1 MNMKMKST
9 IRINQKLLFYFNNRI
24 KSNFVHVRML
34 LLLGTLGFL
43 LPTIHAQTLTVQ
55 SSTQPSCFG
64 GNNGSVTVI
73 LNGGTANY
81 EFEIDS
87 GQAVLTYSAS
97 QVSNSFTF
105 NNLRSGIN
113 YTFRGKDLNG
123 AGGPYSVVLNL
134 SQPASLL
141 LPNASKVDVLCKGN
155 STGSVSCSPSGGGNV
170 VSYFWAPIGVNTQ
183 TVNSLPA
190 AQYTVTVTD
199 DNGCAQSEL
208 VEILEP
214 AFNLTAT
221 APSNQ
226 SSNVS
231 CNGGSN
237 GSATCVASGGTSPY
251 TYSWNS
257 SPVQTTALATNL
269 TANSYICTVKDNN
282 NCLTTASITITE
294 PTPIVISAT
303 PTNSLCNGSGSINF
317 SATGGVGVIN
327 QFDINNSGTFSIIS
341 SVSNL
346 NDGNY
351 TISAKDANNCIT
363 STPVTIAHTDN
374 VAPTA
379 IGKYIT
385 LNLNSAG
392 TASITAASVNNGSN
406 DNCSVTLS
414 IDKST
419 FTCADTGQ
427 KPVILTAT
435 DPDGRKDTALVYV
448 LVKDITPPVIANYA
462 LTKVYIN
469 NLGAGTLTGLM
480 VDSASTDECGIQT
493 RTVWRQAFQCSDAN
507 QNFSG
512 NFEVRDIAGNISNKT
527 VTVRVLDTLRP
538 TSLTV
543 KNINVY
549 LKQSGKDTIGYT
561 DLFTSAS
568 DNCGI
573 AKIYIDDNSD
583 SIFDCSKKG
592 INKVKLFVEDASG
605 NKRWSE
611 STVTVLDTLRPDSL
625 KVQNFTLFLDANG
638 NAALHDTDV
647 VLYTSDN
654 CGVTDT
660 TLQFYSFDCSKLGK
674 NNVKVTI
681 SDASGNTLE
690 KIIEVNVLDTTKPN
704 PIVVNNPLI
713 YLDSNGLSSLTWT
726 DIFVS
731 SSDNCGIVN
740 WYLSDS
746 SFTCGDTGI
755 FKITATVID
764 GSGNI
769 TTEEA
774 TVELRDTLAPFD
786 IIVRDTVYAFLDA
799 SGNYKISNTDAIIQL
814 RENCTISKI
823 VYSDS
828 LFNCSD
834 LDSFRI
840 FVAFYDN
847 SNNMSFDSF
856 ELLVFDT
863 LFPIAQA
870 HAKDTF
876 YLNSSG
882 SVNIT
887 PFDIDNGSYDNC
899 SGMNRT
905 INVSS
910 FFCNSAG
917 KRTNVILTVTD
928 ASGNIS
934 RDTTDVL
941 ILDTVKPTII
951 LKNPTVYLNSSG
963 RDTLHLWQVDGGS
976 YDNCTIK
983 SRTLSDTI
991 FDCTKVGSR
1000 SINFTVEDINGN
1012 ISTAIL
1018 NFQVLDTISPILTVK
1033 NATIY
1038 IDTSA
1043 TATLKQSDVVV
1054 SITDNCQTDSLL
1066 LSKIVFDLSNI
1077 GNNNVVVTLKD
1088 KSGNLVKKTV
1098 IVTVV
1103 VGDSD
1108 NDKIPDYIEKNKDSD
1123 LDGILDYLDLD
1134 SDNDGL
1140 IDSAE
1145 NRSLVTLQ
1153 DTDNDLIPDYLDLD
1167 SDNDGIND
1175 VIELNVTDLDSNG
1188 LKDDVNLL
1196 ITVAID
1202 TDLDGVA
1209 DYRDLDSDDDGLKD
1223 LYESLKNYTD
1233 ANNDGIVDG
1242 VDSDFDGILDNAD
1255 KFVGFGDKQDI
1266 YPVDTDKDLIHDWRD
1281 IDSDGDKIPDKVE
1294 TFADFDTDGTPN
1306 YRDLDSD
1313 GDSIKDSIEAGSNP
1327 NIPVDTDGN
1336 NDPDYLDL
1344 DSDDDQILDQLE
1356 AGSDPNNPVDTDSD
1370 GTFDF
1375 RDLDS
1380 DGDSISDEYEAGTDP
1395 NNPDDSDSDGIYDF
1409 REVDADNDGISD
1421 KNEAGADPLNP
1432 LDSDGDGLDNF
1443 RDPDSDNDGISDK
1456 TEGEI
1461 DTDGDGVKN
1470 YIDVDSDNDEETDSR
1485 EGVKDQDGNGI
1496 PDYIDAQV
1504 RIPEGFSPNSDG
1516 VNDLFY
1522 IKGLQVFTKAE
1533 VIIFNRNGQV
1543 VFESTRPYNNKWDGS
1558 NQSGLPMSGDLPEG
1572 LYYYVFKFNGQN
1584 REPITGNFYIK
1595 R

>member
-1 MNMKMKST
+1 
-9 IRINQKLLFYFNNRI
+9 
-24 KSNFVHVRML
+24 
-34 LLLGTLGFL
+34 LGFL
-43 LPTIHAQTLTVQ
+43 SPTIHAQTLTVQ

-64 GNNGSVTVI
+64 GNNGSVTVL

-81 EFEIDS
+81 EFEVDS
-87 GQAVLTYSAS
+87 GQALLTYSAS

-113 YTFRGKDLNG
+113 YTFHCKDLNG
-123 AGGPYSVVLNL
+123 GGGPYSVVLNL
-134 SQPASLL
+134 SQPSKLNSSLK
-141 LPNASKVDVLCKGN
+141 SKKNISCFSGSDGEVVL
-155 STGSVSCSPSGGGNV
+155 T
-170 VSYFWAPIGVNTQ
+170 T
-183 TVNSLPA
+183 
-190 AQYTVTVTD
+190 
-199 DNGCAQSEL
+199 
-208 VEILEP
+208 
-214 AFNLTAT
+214 
-221 APSNQ
+221 
-226 SSNVS
+226 
-231 CNGGSN
+231 
-237 GSATCVASGGTSPY
+237 SGGTGNAATYLYGIGVAPLSFAVDSTFDNMSSGLTVFTIKDNNSCIDTVQVLLSQPTQLNFTTNLVHVKCRDSLGGSIEVIATGGTLPYRYRTFTNPYQVSNNFLNLGSDIYPVTVIDTNGCTVTNNRTIFQPATSVSISKTPSPALCNGFSSLSYNGTGGTPTY
-251 TYSWNS
+251 TYRFNKTGSYGSIVN
-257 SPVQTTALATNL
+257 QNNL
-269 TANSYICTVKDNN
+269 NDGKYYIEVKDNN
-282 NCLTTASITITE
+282 NCPMIDSVTIT
-294 PTPIVISAT
+294 
-303 PTNSLCNGSGSINF
+303 
-317 SATGGVGVIN
+317 
-327 QFDINNSGTFSIIS
+327 
-341 SVSNL
+341 
-346 NDGNY
+346 
-351 TISAKDANNCIT
+351 
-363 STPVTIAHTDN
+363 HTDN

-385 LNLNSAG
+385 LNLNAAG
-392 TASITAASVNNGSN
+392 TASITTASVNNGSN
-406 DNCSVTLS
+406 DNCSVILS
-414 IDKST
+414 IDKSS

-448 LVKDITPPVIANYA
+448 LVKDITAPIIANYA

-480 VDSASTDECGIQT
+480 VDSASTDECGIHT

-549 LKQSGKDTIGYT
+549 LKQSGKDTIGFA

-638 NAALHDTDV
+638 NATLHDTDV

-654 CGVTDT
+654 CGVVDT

-681 SDASGNTLE
+681 SDATGNTLE

-814 RENCTISKI
+814 RENCSISKI

-828 LFNCSD
+828 VFNCSD

-847 SNNMSFDSF
+847 SNNMSYDSF

-863 LFPIAQA
+863 LYPIAKS

-887 PFDIDNGSYDNC
+887 PFDIDNGSSDNC

-905 INVSS
+905 INLSS
-910 FFCNSAG
+910 FFCNSAS

-951 LKNPTVYLNSSG
+951 LKNPIVYLNSSG

-1033 NATIY
+1033 NATIF

-1043 TATLKQSDVVV
+1043 TATLKQTDVVV
-1054 SITDNCQTDSLL
+1054 SISDNCQTDSLL

-1188 LKDDVNLL
+1188 MKDDLNLI

-1202 TDLDGVA
+1202 TDLDGVS

-1223 LYESLKNYTD
+1223 LYESLKNYID

-1242 VDSDFDGILDNAD
+1242 VDSDLDGIVDNAD

-1294 TFADFDTDGTPN
+1294 TFADFDSDGTPN

-1313 GDSIKDSIEAGSNP
+1313 GDSIKDSIEAGSNG

-1409 REVDADNDGISD
+1409 RETDSDNDGISD
-1421 KNEAGADPLNP
+1421 KNEAGSDPLNP
-1432 LDSDGDGLDNF
+1432 LDSDGDGLDDF

-1485 EGVKDQDGNGI
+1485 EGTKDQDGNGI
-1496 PDYIDAQV
+1496 PDYIDAQI

-1533 VIIFNRNGQV
+1533 VIVFNRNGQV
-1543 VFESTRPYNNKWDGS
+1543 VFESSRPYNNKWDGS
-1558 NQSGLPMSGDLPEG
+1558 NQSNLPIAGDLPEG